1 MAELRAARAELSA
14 LSGSLRATRFVS
26 ERASAARALGEHSA
40 ERERE
45 WALRDAQPIRGLYGP
60 RPDTCGL
67 ASAAYHV
74 PSMRCVPTAVP
85 QPVLRLGQ
93 QRAGQAPDSAGT
105 AAAGGSASR
114 VPNWAGVF
122 ADARHSES
130 TRVFC

>member
-14 LSGSLRATRFVS
+14 LSLRATRVNV
-26 ERASAARALGEHSA
+26 RASAARALGEHSA

-45 WALRDAQPIRGLYGP
+45 WALHDAQPIRGLYGP

-122 ADARHSES
+122 ADARRSES